1 MRVPRRSILT
11 GTLHLRDVPVTLAEL
26 ERFEAGELAHV
37 VWPHLSADDR
47 EFLVTGI
54 TPEEERNLL
63 PPEDEEAWGC

>member
-1 MRVPRRSILT
+1 MRVTNISRLT
-11 GTLHLRDVPVTLAEL
+11 GRKHTRDLPVTLAEL

-47 EFLVTGI
+47 EFLITGVT
-54 TPEEERNLL
+54 PDEAARLL

>member
-1 MRVPRRSILT
+1 MRVTNISRLT
-11 GTLHLRDVPVTLAEL
+11 GRKHTRDLPITLAEL
-26 ERFEAGELAHV
+26 ERFEAGELAQV

>member
-1 MRVPRRSILT
+1 MRVTNVSRLT
-11 GTLHLRDVPVTLAEL
+11 GRKHTRDLPVTLAEL

-54 TPEEERNLL
+54 TPDEERNLL